1 MGPVLGW
8 AATVL
13 TSATS
18 SRQCKETLP
27 SHFVVMLFLAFM
39 KKLILDID
47 RTQDKPTQ
55 LLWTATRRTR
65 LKGEGL
71 IYPAA
76 GKEGETT
83 KMR

>member
-1 MGPVLGW
+1 MAEPFCSH
-8 AATVL
+8 AF
-13 TSATS
+13 
-18 SRQCKETLP
+18 SRFHEK
-27 SHFVVMLFLAFM
+27 VNV
-39 KKLILDID
+39 DID
-47 RTQDKPTQ
+47 STQDKPTQ
-55 LLWTATRRTR
+55 LLWTAARRTR